1 MEQEIKTRQ
10 KLALSVEEACA
21 LAGVR
26 RDFLYREINE
36 GRLKTAK
43 IKGRRLIRRQAL
55 ERWLEALPARWRDEV
70 DRLESPRI
78 TLGLPKRYAP
88 LKALDGALDLQ
99 WHTDQLHLIGA
110 GGEPDPQ
117 RAVWRTAVTTLRRNG
132 FDAFRSRRGG
142 TAATDGTSRKFQVER
157 VVGKYVANPLVRGL
171 TGAGVQVKLMTDIE
185 TVGRK
190 SGLTRRVP
198 VSAKFDETG
207 AWIISQHG
215 TRSGWGAN
223 IPAGPRG
230 RLRVGDRWRSG
241 IAEFV
246 HGDDVAIRARSF
258 ANNAVLGRLVG
269 ATFAALATTP
279 VSVRVTF
286 D

>member
-1 MEQEIKTRQ
+1 MP
-10 KLALSVEEACA
+10 S
-21 LAGVR
+21 
-26 RDFLYREINE
+26 
-36 GRLKTAK
+36 
-43 IKGRRLIRRQAL
+43 
-55 ERWLEALPARWRDEV
+55 
-70 DRLESPRI
+70 
-78 TLGLPKRYAP
+78 
-88 LKALDGALDLQ
+88 
-99 WHTDQLHLIGA
+99 
-110 GGEPDPQ
+110 
-117 RAVWRTAVTTLRRNG
+117 
-132 FDAFRSRRGG
+132 G
-142 TAATDGTSRKFQVER
+142 TAATGDTSRKFQVER

-223 IPAGPRG
+223 ITADPRV

>member
-1 MEQEIKTRQ
+1 MPKHGKKFR
-10 KLALSVEEACA
+10 EAQ
-21 LAGVR
+21 
-26 RDFLYREINE
+26 
-36 GRLKTAK
+36 AK
-43 IKGRRLIRRQAL
+43 V
-55 ERWLEALPARWRDEV
+55 P
-70 DRLESPRI
+70 P
-78 TLGLPKRYAP
+78 
-88 LKALDGALDLQ
+88 
-99 WHTDQLHLIGA
+99 
-110 GGEPDPQ
+110 
-117 RAVWRTAVTTLRRNG
+117 
-132 FDAFRSRRGG
+132 
-142 TAATDGTSRKFQVER
+142 
-157 VVGKYVANPLVRGL
+157 
-171 TGAGVQVKLMTDIE
+171 GVQFKPDEAVQMVKDLA
-185 TVGRK
+185 
-190 SGLTRRVP
+190 
-198 VSAKFDETG
+198 SAKFDETG

-223 IPAGPRG
+223 ITADPRV